1 MNVREGGGG
10 RCARVADSAAVAL
23 ASGFCSSRV
32 RGLDA
37 YFTVFALRLFKFNKL
52 LYYLLR

>member
-1 MNVREGGGG
+1 MNVSVGGGG